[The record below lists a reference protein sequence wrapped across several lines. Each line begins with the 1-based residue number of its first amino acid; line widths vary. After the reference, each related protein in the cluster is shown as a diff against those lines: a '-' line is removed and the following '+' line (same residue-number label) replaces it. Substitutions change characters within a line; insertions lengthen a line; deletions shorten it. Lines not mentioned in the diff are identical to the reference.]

1 MILNTAVDVSQETKV
16 QLVVGQSTV
25 GFPKQIRIIP
35 NIADLVIF
43 SGLSEMVSE
52 ISVKRDQVG
61 LELGLNSD
69 IADLK
74 VQLSVF
80 FESKGRFIVDEGRS
94 CISIE
99 LSINS
104 GLEFTIKLDA
114 IVGGEV
120 IVEMA

>member
-1 MILNTAVDVSQETKV
+1 VILNTAVDVSQETKV
-16 QLVVGQSTV
+16 QLVVGQSAV
-25 GFPKQIRIIP
+25 RFPKQIRIIP
-35 NIADLVIF
+35 NIADLAIF
-43 SGLSEMVSE
+43 SGLAEMMPE

-61 LELGLNSD
+61 LELGLNSN
-69 IADLK
+69 IVDLK
-74 VQLSVF
+74 VKLSVL
-80 FESKGRFIVDEGRS
+80 FESKGRFIVSEGRS